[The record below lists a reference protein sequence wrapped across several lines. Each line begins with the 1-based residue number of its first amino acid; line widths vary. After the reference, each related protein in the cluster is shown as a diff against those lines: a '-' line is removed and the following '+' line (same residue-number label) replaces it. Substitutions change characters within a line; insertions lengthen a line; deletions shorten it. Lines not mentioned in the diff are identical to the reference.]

1 MADRPQTTFGV
12 GARYAVYVAGI
23 SSLGIVPMSSVVV
36 PLWAV
41 DIGTPPVLMGLAL
54 GARSLLLVFFSIHGG
69 ALIDRLG
76 TRRMSIIA
84 SGTAAIVA
92 PLYPVLPTV
101 VALIALQLVLGFV
114 QGIAWMS
121 AQTRIALL
129 AKGDS
134 SVIGRFTFV
143 STLGNVIGPPLAG
156 AAWDLFGAAGAF
168 AVIGVTAAAGFLAAF
183 AFPKGAASGTGE
195 RTGIREIL
203 PRGRDYVEA
212 FRLTMIP
219 AVGFVVACS
228 FLMTAVYNVR
238 HSFYTVYLDTV
249 GFNGTE
255 IGILFGVGSLVASTS
270 GLAVG
275 WLSRRMPARRLLLIT
290 VTGAAIGISATP
302 LFQDFFALLA
312 LACFWG
318 LNGGLAFPL
327 ILFVLARS
335 VGPEQQGMSV
345 GIRTSVNRCA
355 GFGVPLAMGAMI
367 AATSMLGA
375 FLALGAA
382 LVASVGVIAVE
393 GVRDRREVLN
403 RGGGLSQGRRRLVHI

>member
-1 MADRPQTTFGV
+1 MADRLQTTAGA

-76 TRRMSIIA
+76 TRRMSILA
-84 SGTAAIVA
+84 AGTAALVA

-101 VALIALQLVLGFV
+101 AALIALQLVLGFV
-114 QGIAWMS
+114 QGLAWMS

-134 SVIGRFTFV
+134 SIIGRFTFV
-143 STLGNVIGPPLAG
+143 STLGNVIGPPTVG
-156 AAWDLFGAAGAF
+156 AAWYAFGATGAF
-168 AVIGVTAAAGFLAAF
+168 AVIGVTAAAGFLAAL
-183 AFPKGAASGTGE
+183 AFPRGAAAGGGQTAGM
-195 RTGIREIL
+195 RELL

-212 FRLTMIP
+212 FQLTLMP
-219 AVGFVVACS
+219 AIGFVVACS
-228 FLMTAVYNVR
+228 FLTTAVYNVR
-238 HSFYTVYLDTV
+238 HSFYTVYLDAV

-255 IGILFGVGSLVASTS
+255 IGILFGIGSLVASLA

-275 WLSRRMPARRLLLIT
+275 PISRRIPARRLLLVT
-290 VTGAAIGISATP
+290 VAGAAIGIAATP
-302 LFQDFFALLA
+302 LFEDFFSLSV

-318 LNGGLAFPL
+318 INAGLSFPL
-327 ILFVLARS
+327 ILHVLARS
-335 VGPEQQGMSV
+335 VGPERQGMSV
-345 GIRTSVNRCA
+345 GIRTTVNRSA

-367 AATSMLGA
+367 GVTSMLGA
-375 FLALGAA
+375 FLALGAVI
-382 LVASVGVIAVE
+382 VASVGIIAVAS
-393 GVRDRREVLN
+393 RRM
-403 RGGGLSQGRRRLVHI
+403 R

>member
-1 MADRPQTTFGV
+1 MTDRPRTTV
-12 GARYAVYVAGI
+12 SAGARYAVHVAGI

-76 TRRMSIIA
+76 TRRMSILA
-84 SGTAAIVA
+84 AGTTAIVA
-92 PLYPVLPTV
+92 PLYPILPTV
-101 VALIALQLVLGFV
+101 AALIALQLVLGFA

-134 SVIGRFTFV
+134 SIIGRFTFV
-143 STLGNVIGPPLAG
+143 STLGNVIGPPMVG
-156 AAWDLFGAAGAF
+156 AAWDLFGATGAF
-168 AVIGVTAAAGFLAAF
+168 TVIGVSAATGFLAAF
-183 AFPKGAASGTGE
+183 AFPKGAGAGGGQSA
-195 RTGIREIL
+195 GIRELL

-212 FRLTMIP
+212 FRLTMVP

-238 HSFYTVYLDTV
+238 HSFYTVYLDAV
-249 GFNGTE
+249 GLNGTE
-255 IGILFGVGSLVASTS
+255 IGILFGVGSLIASLS

-275 WLSRRMPARRLLLIT
+275 RISRRVPARRLLLVT
-290 VTGAAIGISATP
+290 VAGAAVGIAATP
-302 LFQDFFALLA
+302 LFENFFSLLA

-327 ILFVLARS
+327 ILHVLAGS
-335 VGPEQQGMSV
+335 VGPEQQGMSI
-345 GIRTSVNRCA
+345 GIRTTVNRSA

-367 AATSMLGA
+367 GASNMLSA

-382 LVASVGVIAVE
+382 LVASVGIIAVAS
-393 GVRDRREVLN
+393 RRMK
-403 RGGGLSQGRRRLVHI
+403 

>member
-1 MADRPQTTFGV
+1 MADRPRTTIGV
-12 GARYAVYVAGI
+12 SARYALYVAGI

-76 TRRMSIIA
+76 TRKMSILSA
-84 SGTAAIVA
+84 GAAAIVA

-101 VALIALQLVLGFV
+101 AALIALQLILGFA

-134 SVIGRFTFV
+134 TIIGRFTFV

-156 AAWDLFGAAGAF
+156 AAWDLFGATGAF
-168 AVIGVTAAAGFLAAF
+168 AVIGISAAAGFLAAF
-183 AFPKGAASGTGE
+183 AFPKGAASGNGQ
-195 RTGIREIL
+195 GIGVREIV

-212 FRLTMIP
+212 FRLTLTP
-219 AVGFVVACS
+219 AIGFVVACS

-255 IGILFGVGSLVASTS
+255 IGILFGTGSLIASAS
-270 GLAVG
+270 GLGVG
-275 WLSRRMPARRLLLIT
+275 QLSRRVPARRLLLIT

-318 LNGGLAFPL
+318 INGGLSFPL
-327 ILFVLARS
+327 ILHVLARS

-345 GIRTSVNRCA
+345 GIRTSVNRSA
-355 GFGVPLAMGAMI
+355 GFGVPLAMGALI
-367 AATSMLGA
+367 GVTSMLGA
-375 FLALGAA
+375 FLALGGA
-382 LVASVGVIAVE
+382 LVASVGVIAVAS
-393 GVRDRREVLN
+393 RRMK
-403 RGGGLSQGRRRLVHI
+403 